1 MSRKH
6 SREIIL
12 QTLYRDE
19 FHPHFY
25 KKNQNNPPFVFKDKI
40 LSSTDSQYAL
50 DTLSGIRSKQEN
62 IDKIINKYV
71 KNWKKE
77 RISLV
82 DLNIM
87 RIAVFEILF
96 CPDIPGKVAL
106 NEAVE
111 LAKKFGEK
119 NSASFINGILD
130 QVLKKED
137 KSTDLI

>member
-1 MSRKH
+1 MSRKY

-12 QTLYRDE
+12 QKLYRDE
-19 FHPHFY
+19 FHTHFD
-25 KKNQNNPPFVFKDKI
+25 KKNQKSLQFVFGDKM
-40 LSSTDSQYAL
+40 LNSEDNQYAL
-50 DTLSGIRSKQEN
+50 NILNGIKSNRKN
-62 IDKIINKYV
+62 IDKVINKYV
-71 KNWKKE
+71 KNWRQD

-96 CPDIPGKVAL
+96 LLETPNKVAL

-119 NSASFINGILD
+119 KSASFINGILD
-130 QVLKKED
+130 QILKKE
-137 KSTDLI
+137 K